1 MQAWSITDI
10 GKKRKENQ
18 DSTFIKLDYERKLA
32 LLVVCDGMG
41 GVNGG
46 SEASRLAVEAFSD
59 AVWKGTED
67 ASFDAAALLSKAAET
82 ANSEVYTRA
91 ITDPSYMGMGT
102 TLTAALVREN
112 EATVINIGDSRTYHL
127 SGDVIRQVTDDHS
140 IAGDLFRSGRITR
153 EEYDH
158 FPDKNIITRAVGT
171 DSAVQSDVFK
181 VALREGD
188 ALLLCSDG
196 LTNMV
201 PDKEILIM
209 ASGSDPE
216 KACKTL
222 VKRANK
228 AGGKDNISVVLF
240 RL

>member
-1 MQAWSITDI
+1 MQTWSMTDI

-18 DSTFIKLDYERKLA
+18 DSTYIKLDYERKLA

-46 SEASRLAVEAFSD
+46 SEASRLAVDTFAD
-59 AVWKGTED
+59 TVWKGME
-67 ASFDAAALLSKAAET
+67 SAAFRAEKLLIEAAEA
-82 ANSEVYTRA
+82 ANKEVYTRA
-91 ITDPSYMGMGT
+91 VTDPSYMGMGT
-102 TLTAALVREN
+102 TLTAALVKEN
-112 EATVINIGDSRTYHL
+112 AATVINVGDSRTYHIRK
-127 SGDVIRQVTDDHS
+127 DTIRQITNDHS
-140 IAGDLFRSGRITR
+140 VAGDLFRSGRITR

-158 FPDKNIITRAVGT
+158 FPNKNIITRAIGT
-171 DSAVQSDVFK
+171 DAQVTPDIFTVE
-181 VALREGD
+181 LEEGD

-201 PDKEILIM
+201 PDADILKM
-209 ASGSDPE
+209 VTGTDPE
-216 KACKTL
+216 KACRSL
-222 VKRANK
+222 VKNANK

>member
-201 PDKEILIM
+201 PDKEILKM